1 MLLILF
7 SAKEDQI
14 DCYVGWL
21 LIPNF
26 PNIWHKYR
34 CVCVCVCVCVTL
46 STKLS
51 PRKKKLDVHINV
63 YFVGVFFFFFF
74 LPVFCPMS
82 NKYIIRSVKQ
92 VESMQRNLTESR
104 SLNWERIAR
113 HQKAVTSFSYL
124 ST

>member
-1 MLLILF
+1 M
-7 SAKEDQI
+7 
-14 DCYVGWL
+14 
-21 LIPNF
+21 
-26 PNIWHKYR
+26 
-34 CVCVCVCVCVTL
+34 CVCVCVCVLHFRQNC
-46 STKLS
+46 
-51 PRKKKLDVHINV
+51 PREKKKLDVHINV
-63 YFVGVFFFFFF
+63 YFVGFFFFASFYI
-74 LPVFCPMS
+74 S

>member
-1 MLLILF
+1 M
-7 SAKEDQI
+7 
-14 DCYVGWL
+14 
-21 LIPNF
+21 
-26 PNIWHKYR
+26 
-34 CVCVCVCVCVTL
+34 CVCVYVLHFRQNC
-46 STKLS
+46 
-51 PRKKKLDVHINV
+51 PREKKKLDVHINV
-63 YFVGVFFFFFF
+63 YFVFVFFFFFF
-74 LPVFCPMS
+74 ASFYIS

>member
-1 MLLILF
+1 M
-7 SAKEDQI
+7 
-14 DCYVGWL
+14 
-21 LIPNF
+21 
-26 PNIWHKYR
+26 
-34 CVCVCVCVCVTL
+34 CVCFTL

-51 PRKKKLDVHINV
+51 PRKKKKLDVHINV
-63 YFVGVFFFFFF
+63 YFVGGDF
-74 LPVFCPMS
+74 LASFYIS

-92 VESMQRNLTESR
+92 MESMQRNLTESR